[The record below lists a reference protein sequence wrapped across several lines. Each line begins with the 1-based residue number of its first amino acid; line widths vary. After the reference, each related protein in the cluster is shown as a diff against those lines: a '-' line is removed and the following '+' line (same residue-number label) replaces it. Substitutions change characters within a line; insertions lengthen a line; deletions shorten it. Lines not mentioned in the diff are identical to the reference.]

1 LDRIQEVA
9 RLEPEAGD
17 EDGLAPGRTASTAP
31 EVRFDGVSFGYD
43 GGDPVLADLSFSVP
57 AGSRTA
63 IVGPS
68 GAGKSTVLGLLERFY
83 EPTGGTITYDGV
95 PLAAIPRRELRSR
108 LGLVEQE
115 APVLSGTLADNLRIS
130 APDATHAGMVSAL
143 ESVGLGELVER
154 SETGLGLNLGEDGV
168 RLSGGQR
175 QRLAW
180 ARVLLADRPV
190 LLMDEPTSA
199 VDSRTEQLLQRT
211 LSQAAHR
218 RTVVVV
224 AHRLSTIADFDRI
237 LVMDRGRVVAS
248 GTHAT
253 LVQESALYRDMA
265 VRQRLV
271 QHA

>member
-1 LDRIQEVA
+1 
-9 RLEPEAGD
+9 
-17 EDGLAPGRTASTAP
+17 
-31 EVRFDGVSFGYD
+31 
-43 GGDPVLADLSFSVP
+43 
-57 AGSRTA
+57 
-63 IVGPS
+63 
-68 GAGKSTVLGLLERFY
+68 
-83 EPTGGTITYDGV
+83 
-95 PLAAIPRRELRSR
+95 
-108 LGLVEQE
+108 
-115 APVLSGTLADNLRIS
+115 
-130 APDATHAGMVSAL
+130 MVSAL

-154 SETGLGLNLGEDGV
+154 SETGLGLNL
-168 RLSGGQR
+168 
-175 QRLAW
+175 
-180 ARVLLADRPV
+180 ARTASALRRTAPAPRVGAVLLADRPV

-211 LSQAAHR
+211 LSEGRAS

-253 LVQESALYRDMA
+253 LVHSSALYRDMA